1 MASISLNTTR
11 TDKGCPLPLDLP
23 TDLFL
28 HHVLIYLDSQT
39 LLHATSIN
47 TTFKRI
53 GRDDLLWETRCD
65 TLWNQN
71 GGKYGLRG
79 KPLRVYHDA
88 GLTRE
93 AWKGCK
99 IKELKQVLQDRRIR
113 YRARFLEKKEFVD
126 AIVRSNVQKKVL
138 FHHKWFSSYF
148 YSMQYG
154 RRKVPNIE
162 DLCCCKWIMHFKAE
176 MRERMEASGSQIPTI
191 VGEFSR
197 NYEYKS
203 TPQFSNHELSWQFVQ
218 MGNITA
224 VQIAQYPPLT
234 FTRLANYSWTMENQY
249 VIFFS
254 QTPFWNHEGS
264 KSD

>member
-1 MASISLNTTR
+1 MASILLNSYR
-11 TDKGCPLPLDLP
+11 TEKGCPLPLDLP

-28 HHVLIYLDSQT
+28 HHVLIYLDNQT
-39 LLHATSIN
+39 LLHVTSIN
-47 TTFKRI
+47 RTFKRI
-53 GRDDLLWETRCD
+53 GRDDLLWESRCD
-65 TLWNQN
+65 VLWNQN

-79 KPLRVYHDA
+79 KPLQLYHDA
-88 GLTRE
+88 GLTER

-99 IKELKQVLQDRRIR
+99 IKELKQVLHDKRIR

-126 AIVRSNVQKKVL
+126 AIVRSNEHKKVL
-138 FHHKWFSSYF
+138 FDYKWFASYF
-148 YSMQYG
+148 YSMHYG
-154 RRKVPNIE
+154 KRKVPNME

-176 MRERMEASGSQIPTI
+176 MRERMEASGSRIPTI

-203 TPQFSNHELSWQFVQ
+203 TPQFSNHDLSWKFVQ
-218 MGNITA
+218 IGNTTA

-234 FTRLANYSWTMENQY
+234 FTRLDNYSWTMENQY

-254 QTPFWNHEGS
+254 QTPFWNHEGI
-264 KSD
+264 